1 MTNPEHNAMLDVIK
15 GTARQVDFLKI
26 IKDQQ
31 DTIRKLERMAIGK
44 PNKIEQAY
52 FDQQNARLKELEDIV
67 KKWIWEAFSNDDVME
82 DIVEK
87 TMYWDSILRN
97 FEIQVL
103 VKIKDQE

>member
-15 GTARQVDFLKI
+15 GTSRQIEFLQI

-31 DTIRKLERMAIGK
+31 ETIRKLERMTNGK
-44 PNKIEQAY
+44 PNKVEQAY
-52 FDQQNARLKELEDIV
+52 FEQQNARLKELEGIV
-67 KKWIWEAFSNDDVME
+67 KKWIWEAFCDDE

-103 VKIKDQE
+103 VKIKEAQE

>member
-15 GTARQVDFLKI
+15 GTSRQIEFLQI

-31 DTIRKLERMAIGK
+31 ETIHKLERMTNGK
-44 PNKIEQAY
+44 PNKVEQAY
-52 FDQQNARLKELEDIV
+52 FEQQNARLKELEGIV
-67 KKWIWEAFSNDDVME
+67 KKWIWEAFRDDE

-103 VKIKDQE
+103 VKIKEVQE